1 MTELPILYLDPGVR
15 TRFGPDTSENRV
27 QDKAFLILSIGI
39 KRGPIFDSFPL
50 SGLLTFMIYFF
61 LKNHI
66 FMSLADEK
74 RSGEKDLL
82 DIILK
87 NRQQQLQTKQQQQQ
101 QEQKQKS
108 THQQLELHPQQH
120 KEQGCIQNS
129 VGGGNKGQ

>member
-1 MTELPILYLDPGVR
+1 
-15 TRFGPDTSENRV
+15 
-27 QDKAFLILSIGI
+27 
-39 KRGPIFDSFPL
+39 
-50 SGLLTFMIYFF
+50 
-61 LKNHI
+61 
-66 FMSLADEK
+66 MSLADEK

-120 KEQGCIQNS
+120 QEQGCIQNS
-129 VGGGNKGQ
+129 VGGGRKGQ

>member
-1 MTELPILYLDPGVR
+1 MTELPNLYLDPGVR
-15 TRFGPDTSENRV
+15 TRSGPDTSENRV
-27 QDKAFLILSIGI
+27 QDKAFLNLTIRM
-39 KRGPIFDSFPL
+39 KRESIFDSFPL
-50 SGLLTFMIYFF
+50 SGLLTFYVIFF
-61 LKNHI
+61 PKNYI

-87 NRQQQLQTKQQQQQ
+87 NRQQQLHTKQQQQQ

-129 VGGGNKGQ
+129 VGGGR